1 MWVTFCLFL
10 ASLSSAQLSDLK
22 CLDYQTAFSVAVC
35 CCGVLND
42 TSNFRP
48 CSFFENLFCETY
60 VFWVPSFSRSAGIP
74 GIQHLQTQTTCNL
87 LYIQPSRH
95 GPIAIPLQQLLFLVT
110 PRQTLNLNIN
120 QLLWQDN
127 YMHYGTV
134 QQTATV
140 VLAAGNSFVEKY
152 TSTPSSTQPHTH
164 HSLLIRDLQYVAGRV
179 TWHEWANQGQ
189 RLAKKKGSTKRKRA

>member
-1 MWVTFCLFL
+1 MSILVCVSCILFVPGF
-10 ASLSSAQLSDLK
+10 SLISTIVWSELSWLPH
-22 CLDYQTAFSVAVC
+22 
-35 CCGVLND
+35 GVLCGCLLLHD

-60 VFWVPSFSRSAGIP
+60 VFWVPSFSRSAVIP
-74 GIQHLQTQTTCNL
+74 GIQHLQTQTTRNL

-164 HSLLIRDLQYVAGRV
+164 TTAS
-179 TWHEWANQGQ
+179 
-189 RLAKKKGSTKRKRA
+189 S